1 MDKKSIGLIIGLI
14 IFISLWQFVIIPS
27 IPEEKMY
34 RPAPVPPVT
43 DANTQHMERSEELVS
58 ASNISQKID
67 QAKGVAPKTPAPVLV
82 AEKNIELSTDIFH
95 VRFRNKGAQMIHMA
109 LLDFH
114 PESGSSEE
122 LLLVE
127 TPCLGVG
134 SEVMDHS
141 LKMEGEDQV
150 LRFVGQKNEV
160 TYRFKKGSHFFEM
173 EIKNL
178 NGQQQAE
185 FLFGDVSSKLGG
197 DAQSLARS
205 NAGAVYALKSKE
217 YGDNSAIYA
226 PDSLKET
233 PLNLSVAAKDLDWSG
248 WRSKYFAWLLQP
260 KEVNQAGHQLNYYHD
275 GTSGQ
280 LKVNTTGQNL
290 LQYQIY
296 AGPIDKKVLYE
307 VNKDLY
313 LPLFNYTG
321 IDVIIH
327 FLLWLLSFYNNIP
340 GVNMGFAIIIL
351 TITVK
356 MCLFPLTLKS
366 QTSMFMMSKLG
377 PQVKE
382 LQEKFKNDRQMLGM
396 KQMEL
401 FKKNGVNP
409 LAGCL
414 PMLIQMPVFISLFST
429 IGEGFDLRQA
439 GFLAWIN
446 DLSAPDRFSIMEF
459 SIPFIGND
467 NGTTN
472 LNLLPFLYVVTMFI
486 QQSLMPKS
494 TDPQQQQMQKMM
506 KFMMMGFAVILY
518 NYSSGL
524 MLYFVGSNILG
535 MTESWYI
542 RNKVMPKLEA
552 KLNS

>member
-1 MDKKSIGLIIGLI
+1 
-14 IFISLWQFVIIPS
+14 
-27 IPEEKMY
+27 
-34 RPAPVPPVT
+34 
-43 DANTQHMERSEELVS
+43 
-58 ASNISQKID
+58 
-67 QAKGVAPKTPAPVLV
+67 
-82 AEKNIELSTDIFH
+82 
-95 VRFRNKGAQMIHMA
+95 
-109 LLDFH
+109 
-114 PESGSSEE
+114 
-122 LLLVE
+122 
-127 TPCLGVG
+127 
-134 SEVMDHS
+134 
-141 LKMEGEDQV
+141 
-150 LRFVGQKNEV
+150 
-160 TYRFKKGSHFFEM
+160 
-173 EIKNL
+173 
-178 NGQQQAE
+178 
-185 FLFGDVSSKLGG
+185 
-197 DAQSLARS
+197 
-205 NAGAVYALKSKE
+205 
-217 YGDNSAIYA
+217 
-226 PDSLKET
+226 
-233 PLNLSVAAKDLDWSG
+233 
-248 WRSKYFAWLLQP
+248 
-260 KEVNQAGHQLNYYHD
+260 
-275 GTSGQ
+275 
-280 LKVNTTGQNL
+280 
-290 LQYQIY
+290 
-296 AGPIDKKVLYE
+296 
-307 VNKDLY
+307 
-313 LPLFNYTG
+313 
-321 IDVIIH
+321 
-327 FLLWLLSFYNNIP
+327 
-340 GVNMGFAIIIL
+340 
-351 TITVK
+351 
-356 MCLFPLTLKS
+356 
-366 QTSMFMMSKLG
+366 
-377 PQVKE
+377 
-382 LQEKFKNDRQMLGM
+382 MLGM